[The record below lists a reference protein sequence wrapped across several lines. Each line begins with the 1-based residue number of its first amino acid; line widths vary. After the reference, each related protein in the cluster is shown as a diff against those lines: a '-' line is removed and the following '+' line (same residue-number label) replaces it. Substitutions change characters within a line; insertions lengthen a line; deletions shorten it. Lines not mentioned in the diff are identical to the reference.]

1 MGFKMQRNLK
11 MPYRQ
16 QGRIYFTLV
25 NYADLPERQQEKID
39 RLIAD
44 AAGGDAAYITALREW
59 LLHDDSDVRRVSM
72 EHYVSIQTL
81 CRMREKVFR
90 RW

>member
-1 MGFKMQRNLK
+1 MGFKMQRGLK
-11 MPYRQ
+11 MPYRK

-25 NYADLPERQQEKID
+25 NYDDLPRNRQDKID

-44 AAGGDAAYITALREW
+44 AAGGDAAYIGALRDW
-59 LLHDDSDVRRVSM
+59 LLHDDSDIQRVSM

-81 CRMREKVFR
+81 CRMREKVYK

>member
-1 MGFKMQRNLK
+1 MGFKMQRGLRI
-11 MPYRQ
+11 PYRK
-16 QGRIYFTLV
+16 QGQIYFALV
-25 NYADLPERQQEKID
+25 NYDDAGEKQKKRID

-44 AAGGDAAYITALREW
+44 AAGGDCAYICALRDW
-59 LLHDDSDVRRVSM
+59 LLHDGTDVQRVSA

-81 CRMREKVFR
+81 CRMRKKIYE